1 MAEAFK
7 NLINPGT
14 VSQAGEHLQ
23 RVWPAFDRRAFE
35 SQARK
40 GLEELEFKAR
50 AMQVADALEAT
61 LPADFDAACAVLEAS
76 LAPPLALDAAG
87 EPVNLASGRG
97 DAAQLGLSGWVLWAA
112 GDFVARRGLD
122 HVPRALA
129 CLHAITQRFTAEFA
143 IRPFIQH
150 APQVTLATL
159 SRWVKDP
166 SAHVRRLVS
175 EGSRPRLP
183 WGLRLQALVQNP
195 SPTLPLLLALQDD
208 ESAYVRRS
216 VANHLNDIAKDHPD
230 LVARWVV
237 DHLQGAGAE
246 RIALLRH
253 ASRSLIKRGHGPT
266 LSAWGLGQGLLG
278 KASLKLSQR
287 RVAVGESIDFS
298 VTLKTDAS
306 AAQTLVIDY
315 AVHHVRANGTLSPKV
330 FKGWKLTL
338 GAGETRKLQKCHSLR
353 PVTTRRLYPGLHQID
368 LLINGQVCASAE
380 FELLPE
386 TAVC

>member
-7 NLINPGT
+7 NLINPGS
-14 VSQAGEHLQ
+14 VSLAGEHLQ

-35 SQARK
+35 SRAQK
-40 GLEELEFKAR
+40 GLEDLEFKAR

-61 LPADFDAACAVLEAS
+61 LPANFEAACAVLEAS
-76 LAPPLALDAAG
+76 LAPPLGLDAAG
-87 EPVNLASGRG
+87 EPVNLATGRG
-97 DAAQLGLSGWVLWAA
+97 DAAQKGLSGWVLWSA
-112 GDFVARRGLD
+112 GEFVARRGRD
-122 HVPRALA
+122 HVPRALT

-159 SRWVKDP
+159 ADWVNDP

-183 WGLRLQALVQNP
+183 WGLRLQALVQDP
-195 SPTLPLLLALQDD
+195 SPTLPLLRVLQDD

-230 LVARWVV
+230 LVTQWVV
-237 DHLQGAGAE
+237 DHLQGASAE

-253 ASRSLIKRGHGPT
+253 ATRSLIKQGHSPT
-266 LSAWGLGQGLLG
+266 LHAWGLGRGLMG

-287 RVAVGESIDFS
+287 RVAVGENIDLHVS
-298 VTLKTDAS
+298 LKTDAS
-306 AAQTLVIDY
+306 AAQTLVLDY

-338 GAGETRKLQKCHSLR
+338 GAGETRTLQKRHSLR

-368 LLINGQVCASAE
+368 LLINGQACARAE

-386 TAVC
+386 TPVS

>member
-14 VSQAGEHLQ
+14 VSLAGEHLQ
-23 RVWPAFDRRAFE
+23 HVWPAFDRRAFL
-35 SQARK
+35 SKAGK
-40 GLEELEFKAR
+40 GLEDLEFKAR

-61 LPADFDAACAVLEAS
+61 LPADFGAACAVLEAS
-76 LAPPLALDAAG
+76 LAPPLGLDATG
-87 EPVNLASGRG
+87 EPVNLATGRG
-97 DAAQLGLSGWVLWAA
+97 DAAQLGITGWVLWSA
-112 GDFVARRGLD
+112 GEFVARRGLA
-122 HVPRALA
+122 HVPRALT
-129 CLHAITQRFTAEFA
+129 CLHAITQRFTSEFA

-159 SRWVKDP
+159 TGWVKDP

-183 WGLRLQALVQNP
+183 WALRLQALVRDP
-195 SPTLPLLLALQDD
+195 SPTLPLLRALQDD
-208 ESAYVRRS
+208 ASAYVRRS

-230 LVARWVV
+230 LVAQWVV
-237 DHLQGAGAE
+237 EHLPGASAE
-246 RIALLRH
+246 RTALLRH
-253 ASRSLIKRGHGPT
+253 ASRSLIKQGHSPT
-266 LSAWGLGQGLLG
+266 LNAWGLGQGLQG
-278 KASLKLSQR
+278 ETSLSLSLS
-287 RVAVGESIDFS
+287 RVAVGDSIDLS
-298 VTLKTDAS
+298 VTLGATATD
-306 AAQTLVIDY
+306 AQTLVIDY

-338 GAGETRKLQKCHSLR
+338 ASGETRTLQKRHSLR